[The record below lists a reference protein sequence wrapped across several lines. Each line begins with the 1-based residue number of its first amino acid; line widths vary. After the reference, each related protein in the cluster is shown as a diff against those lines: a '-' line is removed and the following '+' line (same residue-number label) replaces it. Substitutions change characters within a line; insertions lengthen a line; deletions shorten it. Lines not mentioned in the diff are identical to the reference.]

1 MPGAADAYEH
11 VGACFLNECDTA
23 PRLTAT
29 GARTVVPG
37 LDGTRRPLHDP
48 AGLERLFKSLL
59 AAAND
64 DSKSLKHHKDVLKR
78 STALGALTTL
88 ASVFR
93 STVLNKQSSSRRNDP
108 PDGTATRE
116 VPEEAR
122 RRQLI
127 EVTIDSLAEVGY
139 VGSTLAQIAQRAG
152 VSPGLVAH
160 YFDDKDGLLEATFRT
175 LARGIGER
183 MRERLRRARTPR
195 GRVQAVI
202 DTNLAPE
209 EFDQR
214 TGTAWLAFWGQ
225 VLHVKGLKRVQ
236 TVYQRRMLS
245 NLRHALR
252 RLVPAGEAHS
262 LAAMI
267 AAMIDGVWLRA
278 ALSRWQEADSESA
291 RAMLTDF
298 VDSRLQRSPR
308 AAAALP
314 AATTGEAALAPARVG
329 SPGRSSFR
337 TINPATGE
345 VLAQI
350 AIDGPAEVAAA
361 VARASAAQKEWAS
374 LPGVVR
380 GRILRRAA
388 DILRARNLELA
399 VLETRDTGKPIQET
413 SAVDVISGADCLEY
427 YAGLAATLAGE
438 HLDLGPQAFG
448 YTRRE
453 PLGVVCGIGAWNYPL
468 QIACWKAAPA
478 LACGNAMIFKPAEL
492 TPLTAMRLRDVLAEA
507 GLPQGVF
514 QIVQGM
520 ADTGRLLTAHP
531 DIRKVSLTGEV
542 GTGKAV
548 MADSAG
554 SLKQVTLELGGKSP
568 LIIFDDAVLENA
580 VAGALLGNFYSA
592 GEVCS
597 NGTRVFVQRAIK
609 AAFLERLAARVG
621 AMRIGDPM
629 DPMTQVGT
637 LISEDHMTKVLTYIA
652 RGKAEGARLLT
663 GGHRVSSGD
672 LANGFFVA
680 PTVFDE
686 CHDDMTIVREEIFGP
701 VMSVLEFEDEEEVIA
716 RANATQFGLAA
727 GVFTNDL
734 TRAHRVIARLQA
746 GTCWINH
753 YNVTPIELPF
763 GGVKLSGLGR
773 ENGRAAL
780 EHYTQLKSVYVAMG
794 DVEAPY

>member
-1 MPGAADAYEH
+1 MAEPGA
-11 VGACFLNECDTA
+11 
-23 PRLTAT
+23 
-29 GARTVVPG
+29 
-37 LDGTRRPLHDP
+37 
-48 AGLERLFKSLL
+48 
-59 AAAND
+59 
-64 DSKSLKHHKDVLKR
+64 
-78 STALGALTTL
+78 TALPGG
-88 ASVFR
+88 VFR
-93 STVLNKQSSSRRNDP
+93 GTELNRQSSSRRNDP
-108 PDGTATRE
+108 QEGTGVRDE
-116 VPEEAR
+116 PEEVR

-139 VGSTLAQIAQRAG
+139 VGSTLAQIAQRAD

-160 YFDDKDGLLEATFRT
+160 YFGDKDGLFEATFRT
-175 LARGIGER
+175 LARRIAER
-183 MRERLRRARTPR
+183 VRERLKLVRTPR

-245 NLRHALR
+245 NLRHALK
-252 RLVPAGEAHS
+252 RLLPPEEARS

-278 ALSRWQEADSESA
+278 ALSRWEEADSESA
-291 RAMLTDF
+291 RALLTAF
-298 VDSRLQRSPR
+298 VDSRLRECAAPENGVEPASAASSARVSGMPSVMSAR
-308 AAAALP
+308 AARF
-314 AATTGEAALAPARVG
+314 T
-329 SPGRSSFR
+329 

-345 VLAQI
+345 VLAEI
-350 AIDGPAEVAAA
+350 AVDGAAEIAAA
-361 VARASAAQKEWAS
+361 VGRAAAAQKPWAS
-374 LPGVVR
+374 LPGAAR

-388 DILRARNLELA
+388 DILRARNAELA
-399 VLETRDTGKPIQET
+399 ELETRDTGKPIQET
-413 SAVDVISGADCLEY
+413 SAVDVLSGADCLEY

-453 PLGVVCGIGAWNYPL
+453 PLGVVAGIGAWNYPL

-492 TPLTAMRLRDVLAEA
+492 TPLTAMRLREVFAEA
-507 GLPQGVF
+507 GLPEGVF
-514 QIVQGM
+514 QVVQGM
-520 ADTGRLLTAHP
+520 ADTGRLLTAHRE
-531 DIRKVSLTGEV
+531 IRKVSLTGEV

-548 MADSAG
+548 MADSAA

-568 LIIFDDAVLENA
+568 LIVFEDAVLENA
-580 VAGALLGNFYSA
+580 VGGALLGNFYSA

-597 NGTRVFVQRAIK
+597 NGTRVFVQRAIR
-609 AAFLERLAARVG
+609 AAFMERLVARVG
-621 AMRIGDPM
+621 AMRIGDPL
-629 DPMTQVGT
+629 DPATQVGA
-637 LISEDHMTKVLTYIA
+637 LISEDHMSKVLAYIA
-652 RGKAEGARLLT
+652 RGKAEGARLVT
-663 GGHRVSSGD
+663 GGQRVTSGD

-680 PTVFDE
+680 PTVFGE
-686 CHDDMTIVREEIFGP
+686 CHDDMAIVREEIFGP
-701 VMSVLEFEDEEEVIA
+701 VMSVLEFEDEEEVTA
-716 RANATQFGLAA
+716 RANATEFGLAA

-773 ENGRAAL
+773 ENGRAAI